1 MKKLLVLFSFVFLAA
16 CGGGGS
22 DSGGMVIP
30 TLPGTNVP
38 ASFAGVYT
46 GTLNLEASALGIT
59 ERESYPITVTVTD
72 NAMVRFDIDGD
83 SVTVGLA
90 NDGEFRA
97 NLPVP
102 PNSADCTG
110 TIGIEGSV
118 DGTTASGTLSGEGR
132 CNISGLTADVTL
144 SGDFSAT
151 R

>member
-1 MKKLLVLFSFVFLAA
+1 MKKLLVLFSFVFIAA

-22 DSGGMVIP
+22 DSGGMVAP

-38 ASFAGVYT
+38 ASYAGVYT

-59 ERESYPITVTVTD
+59 QSDSYPLTVTVTD
-72 NAMVRFDIDGD
+72 DAMVRFDVDD
-83 SVTVGLA
+83 ESVTVGLA
-90 NDGEFRA
+90 NDGAFRA

-102 PNSADCTG
+102 ANSAGCTG
-110 TIGIEGSV
+110 SIAIDGTV
-118 DGTTASGTLSGEGR
+118 DGTTASGMLSGEGR
-132 CNISGLTADVTL
+132 CNISGLNTDVTL

>member
-1 MKKLLVLFSFVFLAA
+1 MKKLFVLASFIFISA

-22 DSGGMVIP
+22 DSGGMVSP

-38 ASFAGVYT
+38 TSFVGVYT

-59 ERESYPITVTVTD
+59 QRESFPLTVEVTSD
-72 NAMVRFDIDGD
+72 AMVRLTADGE

-102 PNSADCTG
+102 ENSADCTG

-118 DGTTASGTLSGEGR
+118 DGTSASGTLSGEGR
-132 CNISGLTADVTL
+132 CNISGLDADVDL
-144 SGDFSAT
+144 SGDFNAT